1 MTVPTS
7 PSRAAAALALRHRLG
22 SLEHTFRPESEVG
35 FQGKYRVWFVVGS
48 LVGIA
53 ALLGGGVLLW
63 VEVHWGV
70 AMFPLWI
77 GVIAAGVA
85 SGSPLFRKGLAARR
99 LHLYEHG
106 LVVNTTGGKLFAARW
121 ERVVLYQET
130 VQEVIDHKGTRTPVG
145 RSHASVL
152 VAPGGEK
159 ARITDVYAGS
169 PTWGPLIAEAV
180 ARAQVDKVWKLVR
193 EGGTVGFGPFK
204 LSGAGVTNG
213 SGEMVPWR
221 DVSEVA
227 VRGGA
232 VCVWRVGRTK
242 AWQAPQARKVPNLLV
257 FLTLVDH
264 LRRG

>member
-7 PSRAAAALALRHRLG
+7 PSRAVAALALRHRLG
-22 SLEHTFRPESEVG
+22 SLEHTFRPESEVEV
-35 FQGKYRVWFVVGS
+35 QGKYRVWFVVGS

-63 VEVHWGV
+63 VKVYWGF
-70 AMFPLWI
+70 AMFPLST
-77 GVIAAGVA
+77 GVA
-85 SGSPLFRKGLAARR
+85 AAVAVSGSPLFRKGLAARR

-106 LVVNTTGGKLFAARW
+106 LVVNTTGSKLFAVRW
-121 ERVVLYQET
+121 ARVVLYQET
-130 VQEVIDHKGTRTPVG
+130 VQEVIDYKGTQTPVG

-159 ARITDVYAGS
+159 VRITDVYAGS
-169 PTWGPLIAEAV
+169 PTWAPLIAEAV
-180 ARAQVDKVWKLVR
+180 ARAQVEEVWKLVR

-204 LSGAGVTNG
+204 LSGAGVANG
-213 SGEMVPWR
+213 SGEMLQWR

-227 VRGGA
+227 VRGGM
-232 VCVWRVGRTK
+232 VYVWRAGHTK
-242 AWQAPQARKVPNLLV
+242 AWQAPKARKVPNLLV
-257 FLTLVDH
+257 FLTIVDD